1 MADQT
6 KKAETKNQHFVPQF
20 YQRYFSMDKKNIGTY
35 IISSGKNINSAPI
48 KNQSSGNYF
57 YSDKME
63 IEKILGEM
71 EGLWKKVI
79 DKVIKS
85 PKGNLSREEKYNL
98 YAFTIIQLGR
108 TSAQANL
115 IQEAVNTRLCTIAKK
130 HLEILR
136 NSENS
141 DKYKDITDDELNHI
155 SFNFPYPAVLAL
167 QTQFQLIN
175 TCIDLQFKILIN
187 KTKVS
192 FITSNNPAAKYS
204 QFLERMGVKNYAL
217 GSRGLQIFIP
227 LTPFIGVMFYD
238 PKCYK
243 LGDRKKN
250 YVELTQEKD
259 IEELTN
265 MHDEWYKA
273 WMASYGPNEAGMSD
287 ENFLKT
293 EELLKK
299 YNQNTSSKV
308 NSNKKGDNIKK
319 EDSSNNE
326 KEKNSNTNKEN
337 SNTKKQSDTKQ
348 YSQSEVIRITN
359 QIQDQID
366 KLKTE
371 KKDYTELKNL
381 KDKWYEKWSVNGNTT
396 ADIPNE
402 LSSRTQT
409 ELNKYGIDIKK
420 SENQNGENIDATD
433 EDEAEDE
440 DDGLG
445 NPTIL
450 KLITGALDG
459 IVGILFWLPKMLLL
473 VTLYTAASIIGAII
487 GGNFSIESIIFNQ
500 AIENPISLISVNFFD
515 KTGSDKDNTNK
526 LIQENI
532 ATWYIAIRNIAI
544 TILVI
549 VAMYI
554 AIRMLLA
561 TTSEK
566 KAQYKEILIY
576 WVQSLALIF
585 VLHYIMIG
593 IIAINDALVK
603 ALYKAGEQVVA
614 GKNND
619 IMETLFGNALKAI
632 KITTSMA
639 NTFAYMVLCVVT
651 IMFFISYLKR
661 MMTIAFLIT
670 IAPLVTVTYS
680 IDKIGDGKSQA
691 LNAWLKEFSYTI
703 LIQPFHCIT
712 YLALGSIGTKLL
724 TRNDNFAD
732 IFIGIYFLSFILQ
745 SENIVRGIFG
755 IKPNNLGNVI
765 GEVALI
771 SAVAGKMEG
780 KTKGGVQYT
789 GDSSTNRFVGG
800 LERSGGQKRTPIR
813 TASNQQPPTNSSS
826 QQAQTSSGEDWYD
839 NYSTTD
845 ARREELNNN
854 PSRTT
859 SENRELAGIN
869 NRTTK
874 QLKKRRLRR
883 AAVHGYVGASL
894 GVAAAMAK
902 MAIAVASGDGKA
914 VLAAGFS
921 AKDSITKNMNN
932 AVERASQGDM
942 VDAYK
947 LARKVSPD
955 KDEKYFK
962 DLAKGNISAANEQEQ
977 EFVDRL
983 QKHQNIMDKHGKI
996 DDKNLDNNT
1005 DTLLDNINNGDLDQH
1020 TTAYRAGRWLAR
1032 RKSA

>member
-1 MADQT
+1 M
-6 KKAETKNQHFVPQF
+6 KK
-20 YQRYFSMDKKNIGTY
+20 
-35 IISSGKNINSAPI
+35 IS
-48 KNQSSGNYF
+48 
-57 YSDKME
+57 
-63 IEKILGEM
+63 
-71 EGLWKKVI
+71 
-79 DKVIKS
+79 
-85 PKGNLSREEKYNL
+85 
-98 YAFTIIQLGR
+98 
-108 TSAQANL
+108 
-115 IQEAVNTRLCTIAKK
+115 
-130 HLEILR
+130 
-136 NSENS
+136 
-141 DKYKDITDDELNHI
+141 
-155 SFNFPYPAVLAL
+155 
-167 QTQFQLIN
+167 
-175 TCIDLQFKILIN
+175 KILIVLIIIIMISISSVICNN
-187 KTKVS
+187 KVFAMQTYTKDQ
-192 FITSNNPAAKYS
+192 AKAKVD
-204 QFLERMGVKNYAL
+204 EIKAL
-217 GSRGLQIFIP
+217 
-227 LTPFIGVMFYD
+227 
-238 PKCYK
+238 
-243 LGDRKKN
+243 
-250 YVELTQEKD
+250 
-259 IEELTN
+259 IEEAKTN
-265 MHDEWYKA
+265 KIKA
-273 WMASYGPNEAGMSD
+273 PGLENAKAIYSRVETNAIQYGSDTVYDNE
-287 ENFLKT
+287 EKEI
-293 EELLKK
+293 EEAINK
-299 YNQNTSSKV
+299 YNQEKA
-308 NSNKKGDNIKK
+308 KLNIKDTPK
-319 EDSSNNE
+319 E
-326 KEKNSNTNKEN
+326 NTNKQSTNTKKDNNIVIYSQAEMTKLISDFDTAIQEMKDQGKDTYDITMKRQYWYDKWADNGYTTVETTKDEISKTKKMFEN
-337 SNTKKQSDTKQ
+337 SNVKPRIVSSDG
-348 YSQSEVIRITN
+348 
-359 QIQDQID
+359 
-366 KLKTE
+366 
-371 KKDYTELKNL
+371 
-381 KDKWYEKWSVNGNTT
+381 KDKGV
-396 ADIPNE
+396 
-402 LSSRTQT
+402 T
-409 ELNKYGIDIKK
+409 E
-420 SENQNGENIDATD
+420 ENIDED

-445 NPTIL
+445 KPTIL

-619 IMETLFGNALKAI
+619 IMETLFVNALKAI

-712 YLALGSIGTKLL
+712 YLALGSIGTQLL

-813 TASNQQPPTNSSS
+813 TAPKQQPPTK
-826 QQAQTSSGEDWYD
+826 QPPEKQPPTSSGDDWYD

-845 ARREELNNN
+845 ARRETLNNN
-854 PSRTT
+854 SSRTPA
-859 SENRELAGIN
+859 ENRELSGIN

-955 KDEKYFK
+955 KDENYFK

-996 DDKNLDNNT
+996 DDKKLDNHT
-1005 DTLLDNINNGDLDQH
+1005 DQLLDNINKGDLDQH

>member
-1 MADQT
+1 M
-6 KKAETKNQHFVPQF
+6 KKISKIVIILITINVL
-20 YQRYFSMDKKNIGTY
+20 
-35 IISSGKNINSAPI
+35 IISSIISWNTVEASDHMTMTDI
-48 KNQSSGNYF
+48 K
-57 YSDKME
+57 
-63 IEKILGEM
+63 
-71 EGLWKKVI
+71 
-79 DKVIKS
+79 
-85 PKGNLSREEKYNL
+85 
-98 YAFTIIQLGR
+98 
-108 TSAQANL
+108 
-115 IQEAVNTRLCTIAKK
+115 IQEKAKEAQINKNKENNKLEYKTDDMIQFIDALQTDVN
-130 HLEILR
+130 
-136 NSENS
+136 N
-141 DKYKDITDDELNHI
+141 ITDDITKKTILQGYVDSLRETNQSAINSSQTTVKIDKTTINGLESEIQGTNI
-155 SFNFPYPAVLAL
+155 KLSIKGKEITNSSQANNLTTNTTNNKPTFFPKKLYPNDPNSPI
-167 QTQFQLIN
+167 QI
-175 TCIDLQFKILIN
+175 
-187 KTKVS
+187 
-192 FITSNNPAAKYS
+192 S
-204 QFLERMGVKNYAL
+204 QFPLEIVKPGDPMYNFYSNMISPKMTADQIKNKIKDL
-217 GSRGLQIFIP
+217 DDRIASNSDDTIKKKLEEEKGKWEKKLTEATLSSNGSVQIS
-227 LTPFIGVMFYD
+227 
-238 PKCYK
+238 
-243 LGDRKKN
+243 
-250 YVELTQEKD
+250 
-259 IEELTN
+259 EELMNSTN
-265 MHDEWYKA
+265 
-273 WMASYGPNEAGMSD
+273 NVV
-287 ENFLKT
+287 
-293 EELLKK
+293 
-299 YNQNTSSKV
+299 NQDNTS
-308 NSNKKGDNIKK
+308 
-319 EDSSNNE
+319 
-326 KEKNSNTNKEN
+326 KN
-337 SNTKKQSDTKQ
+337 Q
-348 YSQSEVIRITN
+348 
-359 QIQDQID
+359 QD
-366 KLKTE
+366 
-371 KKDYTELKNL
+371 
-381 KDKWYEKWSVNGNTT
+381 
-396 ADIPNE
+396 
-402 LSSRTQT
+402 
-409 ELNKYGIDIKK
+409 
-420 SENQNGENIDATD
+420 D
-433 EDEAEDE
+433 EEAEDE
-440 DDGLG
+440 NDGLG
-445 NPTIL
+445 KPTIL

-473 VTLYTAASIIGAII
+473 VTLYTAASVIGAIL
-487 GGNFSIESIIFNQ
+487 GGDFSIESIIFNQ
-500 AIENPISLISVNFFD
+500 AIENPIGLISVNFFD
-515 KTGSDKDNTNK
+515 KTGSNKDNTNN

-603 ALYKAGEQVVA
+603 ALYKAGEKVVA

-619 IMETLFGNALKAI
+619 IMETLFVNALKAI

-712 YLALGSIGTKLL
+712 YLALGSIGTQLL

-789 GDSSTNRFVGG
+789 GDSSKNRFMGG

-813 TASNQQPPTNSSS
+813 TAQNQQPPT
-826 QQAQTSSGEDWYD
+826 QQPRRNQPPTNQSPTNQPPTNGDDWYD
-839 NYSTTD
+839 NYSAID
-845 ARREELNNN
+845 ARRETLNNKS
-854 PSRTT
+854 SRTPA
-859 SENRELAGIN
+859 ENRELSGIN
-869 NRTTK
+869 NKTTQ
-874 QLKKRRLRR
+874 QLKKRRFRR
-883 AAVHGYVGASL
+883 AAVHGYVGSSL

-996 DDKNLDNNT
+996 DDKKLDNHT
-1005 DTLLDNINNGDLDQH
+1005 DTLLDNINSGDLDQH
-1020 TTAYRAGRWLAR
+1020 TTAYRAGRWIAR
-1032 RKSA
+1032 RKSE

>member
-1 MADQT
+1 M
-6 KKAETKNQHFVPQF
+6 KK
-20 YQRYFSMDKKNIGTY
+20 
-35 IISSGKNINSAPI
+35 IS
-48 KNQSSGNYF
+48 
-57 YSDKME
+57 
-63 IEKILGEM
+63 
-71 EGLWKKVI
+71 
-79 DKVIKS
+79 
-85 PKGNLSREEKYNL
+85 
-98 YAFTIIQLGR
+98 
-108 TSAQANL
+108 
-115 IQEAVNTRLCTIAKK
+115 
-130 HLEILR
+130 
-136 NSENS
+136 
-141 DKYKDITDDELNHI
+141 
-155 SFNFPYPAVLAL
+155 
-167 QTQFQLIN
+167 
-175 TCIDLQFKILIN
+175 KILIVLIIIIMISISSVICNN
-187 KTKVS
+187 KVFAMQTYTKDQ
-192 FITSNNPAAKYS
+192 AKAKVD
-204 QFLERMGVKNYAL
+204 EIKAL
-217 GSRGLQIFIP
+217 
-227 LTPFIGVMFYD
+227 
-238 PKCYK
+238 
-243 LGDRKKN
+243 
-250 YVELTQEKD
+250 
-259 IEELTN
+259 IEEAKTN
-265 MHDEWYKA
+265 KIKA
-273 WMASYGPNEAGMSD
+273 PGLENAKAIYSRVETNAIQYGSDTVYDNE
-287 ENFLKT
+287 EKEI
-293 EELLKK
+293 EEAINK
-299 YNQNTSSKV
+299 YNQEKA
-308 NSNKKGDNIKK
+308 KLNIKDTPK
-319 EDSSNNE
+319 E
-326 KEKNSNTNKEN
+326 NTNKQSTNTKKDNNIVIYSQAEMTKLISDFDTAIQEMKDQGKDTYDITMKRQYWYDKWADNGYTTVETTKDEISKTKKMFEN
-337 SNTKKQSDTKQ
+337 SNVKPRIVSSDG
-348 YSQSEVIRITN
+348 
-359 QIQDQID
+359 
-366 KLKTE
+366 
-371 KKDYTELKNL
+371 
-381 KDKWYEKWSVNGNTT
+381 KDKGV
-396 ADIPNE
+396 
-402 LSSRTQT
+402 T
-409 ELNKYGIDIKK
+409 E
-420 SENQNGENIDATD
+420 ENIDED

-445 NPTIL
+445 KPTIL

-619 IMETLFGNALKAI
+619 IMETLFVNALKAI

-639 NTFAYMVLCVVT
+639 NTFAYMVLCIVT

-712 YLALGSIGTKLL
+712 YLALGSIGTQLL

-813 TASNQQPPTNSSS
+813 TAPKQQPPTK
-826 QQAQTSSGEDWYD
+826 QPPEKQPPTSSGDDWYD

-845 ARREELNNN
+845 ARRETLNNN
-854 PSRTT
+854 SSRTPA
-859 SENRELAGIN
+859 ENRELSGIN

-955 KDEKYFK
+955 KDENYFK

-996 DDKNLDNNT
+996 DDKKLDNHT
-1005 DTLLDNINNGDLDQH
+1005 DQLLDNINKGDLDQH

>member
-1 MADQT
+1 M
-6 KKAETKNQHFVPQF
+6 KK
-20 YQRYFSMDKKNIGTY
+20 
-35 IISSGKNINSAPI
+35 IS
-48 KNQSSGNYF
+48 
-57 YSDKME
+57 
-63 IEKILGEM
+63 
-71 EGLWKKVI
+71 
-79 DKVIKS
+79 
-85 PKGNLSREEKYNL
+85 
-98 YAFTIIQLGR
+98 
-108 TSAQANL
+108 
-115 IQEAVNTRLCTIAKK
+115 
-130 HLEILR
+130 
-136 NSENS
+136 
-141 DKYKDITDDELNHI
+141 
-155 SFNFPYPAVLAL
+155 
-167 QTQFQLIN
+167 
-175 TCIDLQFKILIN
+175 KILIILITICMLTIASFTKDVSGATYDKGEIARLATDIQKAIDDN
-187 KTKVS
+187 KV
-192 FITSNNPAAKYS
+192 
-204 QFLERMGVKNYAL
+204 
-217 GSRGLQIFIP
+217 
-227 LTPFIGVMFYD
+227 
-238 PKCYK
+238 
-243 LGDRKKN
+243 
-250 YVELTQEKD
+250 KD
-259 IEELTN
+259 IVVRENLQGYVTNINNTATEQPGDTVEINEETI
-265 MHDEWYKA
+265 
-273 WMASYGPNEAGMSD
+273 NEVKRIA
-287 ENFLKT
+287 
-293 EELLKK
+293 EE
-299 YNQNTSSKV
+299 Q
-308 NSNKKGDNIKK
+308 GII
-319 EDSSNNE
+319 
-326 KEKNSNTNKEN
+326 KNSTNTNKNNKVSLPEKVNPNDPN
-337 SNTKKQSDTKQ
+337 SPIRAPGSLNLVYPNDPMYKFYAGLINPKLTAKQISNQQEYIKKQMDSTKDPALKVELQ
-348 YSQSEVIRITN
+348 KKYDELDKKKSEATV
-359 QIQDQID
+359 
-366 KLKTE
+366 
-371 KKDYTELKNL
+371 
-381 KDKWYEKWSVNGNTT
+381 SSSGT
-396 ADIPNE
+396 AEIPE
-402 LSSRTQT
+402 
-409 ELNKYGIDIKK
+409 ELNKSINDTLNKAREEE
-420 SENQNGENIDATD
+420 SD

-603 ALYKAGEQVVA
+603 ALYKAGEQVIA

-712 YLALGSIGTKLL
+712 YLALGSIGTQLL

-789 GDSSTNRFVGG
+789 GDSATNRFMGG

-813 TASNQQPPTNSSS
+813 TAQNQQPPRS
-826 QQAQTSSGEDWYD
+826 QPSRNQPPRNQPPSNQPQNPPQAQPTSTPNGNDWYD
-839 NYSTTD
+839 NYSVTD
-845 ARREELNNN
+845 ARRETLNNN
-854 PSRTT
+854 PSRTPA
-859 SENRELAGIN
+859 ENRELSGIN
-869 NRTTK
+869 NRTTQ

-883 AAVHGYVGASL
+883 AAVHGYAGASL

-962 DLAKGNISAANEQEQ
+962 DLAKGNINAANEQEQ

-996 DDKNLDNNT
+996 DDKKIDDHT
-1005 DTLLDNINNGDLDQH
+1005 DQLLDNINHGDLDQH

>member
-1 MADQT
+1 M
-6 KKAETKNQHFVPQF
+6 KK
-20 YQRYFSMDKKNIGTY
+20 
-35 IISSGKNINSAPI
+35 IS
-48 KNQSSGNYF
+48 
-57 YSDKME
+57 
-63 IEKILGEM
+63 
-71 EGLWKKVI
+71 
-79 DKVIKS
+79 
-85 PKGNLSREEKYNL
+85 
-98 YAFTIIQLGR
+98 
-108 TSAQANL
+108 
-115 IQEAVNTRLCTIAKK
+115 
-130 HLEILR
+130 
-136 NSENS
+136 
-141 DKYKDITDDELNHI
+141 
-155 SFNFPYPAVLAL
+155 
-167 QTQFQLIN
+167 
-175 TCIDLQFKILIN
+175 KILIVLIIIIMISISSVICNN
-187 KTKVS
+187 KVFAMQTYTKDQ
-192 FITSNNPAAKYS
+192 AKAKVD
-204 QFLERMGVKNYAL
+204 EIKAL
-217 GSRGLQIFIP
+217 
-227 LTPFIGVMFYD
+227 
-238 PKCYK
+238 
-243 LGDRKKN
+243 
-250 YVELTQEKD
+250 
-259 IEELTN
+259 IEEAKTN
-265 MHDEWYKA
+265 KIKA
-273 WMASYGPNEAGMSD
+273 PGLENAKAIYSRVETNAIQYGSDTVYDNE
-287 ENFLKT
+287 EKEI
-293 EELLKK
+293 EEAINK
-299 YNQNTSSKV
+299 YNQEKA
-308 NSNKKGDNIKK
+308 KLNIKDTPK
-319 EDSSNNE
+319 E
-326 KEKNSNTNKEN
+326 NTNKQSTNTKKDNNIVIYSQAEMTKLISDFDTAIQEMKDQGKDTYDITMKRQYWYDKWADNGYTTVETTKDEISKTKKMFEN
-337 SNTKKQSDTKQ
+337 SNVKPRIVSSDG
-348 YSQSEVIRITN
+348 
-359 QIQDQID
+359 
-366 KLKTE
+366 
-371 KKDYTELKNL
+371 
-381 KDKWYEKWSVNGNTT
+381 KDKGV
-396 ADIPNE
+396 
-402 LSSRTQT
+402 T
-409 ELNKYGIDIKK
+409 E
-420 SENQNGENIDATD
+420 ENIDED

-445 NPTIL
+445 KPTIL

-619 IMETLFGNALKAI
+619 IMETLFVNALKAI

-639 NTFAYMVLCVVT
+639 NTFAYVVLCVVT

-712 YLALGSIGTKLL
+712 YLALGSIGTQLL

-813 TASNQQPPTNSSS
+813 TAPKQQPPTKQPPEKQPPTKQPPEKQPPKKSPEKEPPKKSPEK
-826 QQAQTSSGEDWYD
+826 QPPTSSGDDWYD

-845 ARREELNNN
+845 ARRETLNNN
-854 PSRTT
+854 SSRTPA
-859 SENRELAGIN
+859 ENRELSGIN

-955 KDEKYFK
+955 KDENYFK

-996 DDKNLDNNT
+996 DDKKLDNHT
-1005 DTLLDNINNGDLDQH
+1005 DQLLDNINKGDLDQH

>member
-1 MADQT
+1 M
-6 KKAETKNQHFVPQF
+6 KK
-20 YQRYFSMDKKNIGTY
+20 
-35 IISSGKNINSAPI
+35 IS
-48 KNQSSGNYF
+48 
-57 YSDKME
+57 
-63 IEKILGEM
+63 
-71 EGLWKKVI
+71 
-79 DKVIKS
+79 
-85 PKGNLSREEKYNL
+85 
-98 YAFTIIQLGR
+98 
-108 TSAQANL
+108 
-115 IQEAVNTRLCTIAKK
+115 
-130 HLEILR
+130 
-136 NSENS
+136 
-141 DKYKDITDDELNHI
+141 
-155 SFNFPYPAVLAL
+155 
-167 QTQFQLIN
+167 
-175 TCIDLQFKILIN
+175 KILIVLIIIIMISISSVICNN
-187 KTKVS
+187 KVFAMQTYTKDQ
-192 FITSNNPAAKYS
+192 AKAKVD
-204 QFLERMGVKNYAL
+204 EIKAL
-217 GSRGLQIFIP
+217 
-227 LTPFIGVMFYD
+227 
-238 PKCYK
+238 
-243 LGDRKKN
+243 
-250 YVELTQEKD
+250 
-259 IEELTN
+259 IEEAKTN
-265 MHDEWYKA
+265 KIKA
-273 WMASYGPNEAGMSD
+273 PGLENAKAIYSRVETNAIQYGSDTVYDNE
-287 ENFLKT
+287 EKEI
-293 EELLKK
+293 EEAINK
-299 YNQNTSSKV
+299 YNQEKA
-308 NSNKKGDNIKK
+308 KLNIKDTPK
-319 EDSSNNE
+319 E
-326 KEKNSNTNKEN
+326 NTNKQSTNTKKDNNIVIYSQAEMTKLISDFDTAIQEMKDQGKDTYDITMKRQYWYDKWADNGYTTVETTKDEISKTKKMFEN
-337 SNTKKQSDTKQ
+337 SNVKPRIVSSDG
-348 YSQSEVIRITN
+348 
-359 QIQDQID
+359 
-366 KLKTE
+366 
-371 KKDYTELKNL
+371 
-381 KDKWYEKWSVNGNTT
+381 KDKGV
-396 ADIPNE
+396 
-402 LSSRTQT
+402 T
-409 ELNKYGIDIKK
+409 E
-420 SENQNGENIDATD
+420 ENIDED

-445 NPTIL
+445 KPTIL

-619 IMETLFGNALKAI
+619 IMETLFVNALKAI

-712 YLALGSIGTKLL
+712 YLALGSIGTQLL

-813 TASNQQPPTNSSS
+813 TAPKQQPPTKQPPEKQPPKKSPEKEPPKKSPEK
-826 QQAQTSSGEDWYD
+826 QPPTSSGDDWYD

-845 ARREELNNN
+845 ARRETLNNN
-854 PSRTT
+854 SSRTPA
-859 SENRELAGIN
+859 ENRELSGIN

-996 DDKNLDNNT
+996 DDKKLDNHT
-1005 DTLLDNINNGDLDQH
+1005 DQLLDNINSGDLDQH

>member
-1 MADQT
+1 M
-6 KKAETKNQHFVPQF
+6 KK
-20 YQRYFSMDKKNIGTY
+20 
-35 IISSGKNINSAPI
+35 IS
-48 KNQSSGNYF
+48 
-57 YSDKME
+57 
-63 IEKILGEM
+63 
-71 EGLWKKVI
+71 
-79 DKVIKS
+79 
-85 PKGNLSREEKYNL
+85 
-98 YAFTIIQLGR
+98 
-108 TSAQANL
+108 
-115 IQEAVNTRLCTIAKK
+115 
-130 HLEILR
+130 
-136 NSENS
+136 
-141 DKYKDITDDELNHI
+141 
-155 SFNFPYPAVLAL
+155 
-167 QTQFQLIN
+167 
-175 TCIDLQFKILIN
+175 KILIILITTFMLVLSTIIN
-187 KTKVS
+187 GSKVEAS
-192 FITSNNPAAKYS
+192 SWQYVDQLQPVDTSLSAAAA
-204 QFLERMGVKNYAL
+204 QQGTTD
-217 GSRGLQIFIP
+217 GSGLKEIKKK
-227 LTPFIGVMFYD
+227 D
-238 PKCYK
+238 PKKIIELEKKSQIPGTARLGKKQDK
-243 LGDRKKN
+243 LPEPK
-250 YVELTQEKD
+250 TA
-259 IEELTN
+259 EELKEIRETGQQIREN
-265 MHDEWYKA
+265 VENA
-273 WMASYGPNEAGMSD
+273 ESNEDG
-287 ENFLKT
+287 
-293 EELLKK
+293 
-299 YNQNTSSKV
+299 
-308 NSNKKGDNIKK
+308 
-319 EDSSNNE
+319 
-326 KEKNSNTNKEN
+326 
-337 SNTKKQSDTKQ
+337 
-348 YSQSEVIRITN
+348 
-359 QIQDQID
+359 
-366 KLKTE
+366 
-371 KKDYTELKNL
+371 
-381 KDKWYEKWSVNGNTT
+381 
-396 ADIPNE
+396 
-402 LSSRTQT
+402 
-409 ELNKYGIDIKK
+409 
-420 SENQNGENIDATD
+420 
-433 EDEAEDE
+433 DEAKDE

-445 NPTIL
+445 EPTIL
-450 KLITGALDG
+450 NLITGALDG

-515 KTGSDKDNTNK
+515 RTGSDKDNTNK

-619 IMETLFGNALKAI
+619 IMETLFVNALKAI

-789 GDSSTNRFVGG
+789 GDSATNRFVGG

-813 TASNQQPPTNSSS
+813 TASNQQPPTKQPSTKQPPTNQPPTNSSS
-826 QQAQTSSGEDWYD
+826 QQAPTNQPPTNQPPTNSSSQQAPTSSGDDWYD

-996 DDKNLDNNT
+996 DDKKLDNHT
-1005 DTLLDNINNGDLDQH
+1005 DQLLDNINSGDLDQH

>member
-1 MADQT
+1 M
-6 KKAETKNQHFVPQF
+6 KK
-20 YQRYFSMDKKNIGTY
+20 
-35 IISSGKNINSAPI
+35 IS
-48 KNQSSGNYF
+48 
-57 YSDKME
+57 
-63 IEKILGEM
+63 
-71 EGLWKKVI
+71 
-79 DKVIKS
+79 
-85 PKGNLSREEKYNL
+85 
-98 YAFTIIQLGR
+98 
-108 TSAQANL
+108 
-115 IQEAVNTRLCTIAKK
+115 
-130 HLEILR
+130 
-136 NSENS
+136 
-141 DKYKDITDDELNHI
+141 
-155 SFNFPYPAVLAL
+155 
-167 QTQFQLIN
+167 
-175 TCIDLQFKILIN
+175 KILIILITICMLTIASFTKDVRGATYDRGEIATLATTIQKAIDDN
-187 KTKVS
+187 KV
-192 FITSNNPAAKYS
+192 
-204 QFLERMGVKNYAL
+204 
-217 GSRGLQIFIP
+217 
-227 LTPFIGVMFYD
+227 
-238 PKCYK
+238 
-243 LGDRKKN
+243 
-250 YVELTQEKD
+250 KD
-259 IEELTN
+259 IVVKENLQGYVTSINNTATQQTGNTVEIDEETIN
-265 MHDEWYKA
+265 EVKR
-273 WMASYGPNEAGMSD
+273 MA
-287 ENFLKT
+287 
-293 EELLKK
+293 EE
-299 YNQNTSSKV
+299 Q
-308 NSNKKGDNIKK
+308 GII
-319 EDSSNNE
+319 
-326 KEKNSNTNKEN
+326 KNSTNTNKNNKVSLPEKVNPNDPN
-337 SNTKKQSDTKQ
+337 SPIRAPGSLNLVYPNDPMYKFYAGLINPKLTAKQISNQQEYIKKQMDSTKDPALKVELQ
-348 YSQSEVIRITN
+348 NKYDELDKKKSEATV
-359 QIQDQID
+359 
-366 KLKTE
+366 
-371 KKDYTELKNL
+371 
-381 KDKWYEKWSVNGNTT
+381 SSSGT
-396 ADIPNE
+396 AEIPE
-402 LSSRTQT
+402 
-409 ELNKYGIDIKK
+409 ELNKSINDTLNKVREEE
-420 SENQNGENIDATD
+420 SD

-500 AIENPISLISVNFFD
+500 AIDNPISLISVNFFD

-603 ALYKAGEQVVA
+603 ALYKAGEQVIA

-712 YLALGSIGTKLL
+712 YLALGSIGTQLL

-789 GDSSTNRFVGG
+789 GDSATNRFVGG

-813 TASNQQPPTNSSS
+813 TASNQQPPTKQPPTNSSS
-826 QQAQTSSGEDWYD
+826 QQSQTSSGEDWYD

-854 PSRTT
+854 PSRTN
-859 SENRELAGIN
+859 SENRELTGIN

>member
-1 MADQT
+1 M
-6 KKAETKNQHFVPQF
+6 KK
-20 YQRYFSMDKKNIGTY
+20 
-35 IISSGKNINSAPI
+35 IS
-48 KNQSSGNYF
+48 
-57 YSDKME
+57 
-63 IEKILGEM
+63 
-71 EGLWKKVI
+71 
-79 DKVIKS
+79 
-85 PKGNLSREEKYNL
+85 
-98 YAFTIIQLGR
+98 
-108 TSAQANL
+108 
-115 IQEAVNTRLCTIAKK
+115 
-130 HLEILR
+130 
-136 NSENS
+136 
-141 DKYKDITDDELNHI
+141 
-155 SFNFPYPAVLAL
+155 
-167 QTQFQLIN
+167 
-175 TCIDLQFKILIN
+175 KILIVLIIIIMISISSVICNN
-187 KTKVS
+187 KVFAMQTYTKDQ
-192 FITSNNPAAKYS
+192 AKAKVDEIKALIKEAETNKIKAPELENAKAIYS
-204 QFLERMGVKNYAL
+204 RVETNAIQY
-217 GSRGLQIFIP
+217 GSD
-227 LTPFIGVMFYD
+227 TVYD
-238 PKCYK
+238 
-243 LGDRKKN
+243 N
-250 YVELTQEKD
+250 EEKE
-259 IEELTN
+259 IEEAIN
-265 MHDEWYKA
+265 
-273 WMASYGPNEAGMSD
+273 
-287 ENFLKT
+287 
-293 EELLKK
+293 K
-299 YNQNTSSKV
+299 YNQEKA
-308 NSNKKGDNIKK
+308 KLNIKDTPK
-319 EDSSNNE
+319 E
-326 KEKNSNTNKEN
+326 NTNKQSTNTKKDNNIVIYSQAEMTKLISDFDTAIQEMKDQGKDTYDITMKRQYWYDKWADNGYTTVETTKDEISKTKKMFEN
-337 SNTKKQSDTKQ
+337 SNVKPRIVSSDG
-348 YSQSEVIRITN
+348 
-359 QIQDQID
+359 
-366 KLKTE
+366 
-371 KKDYTELKNL
+371 
-381 KDKWYEKWSVNGNTT
+381 KDKGV
-396 ADIPNE
+396 
-402 LSSRTQT
+402 T
-409 ELNKYGIDIKK
+409 E
-420 SENQNGENIDATD
+420 ENIDED

-619 IMETLFGNALKAI
+619 IMETLFVNALKAI

-712 YLALGSIGTKLL
+712 YLALGSIGTQLL

-813 TASNQQPPTNSSS
+813 TAPKQQPPTKQPPEKQPPTKQPPEKQPPKKSPEKEPPKKSPEK
-826 QQAQTSSGEDWYD
+826 QPPTSSGDDWYD

-845 ARREELNNN
+845 ARRETLNNN
-854 PSRTT
+854 SSRTPA
-859 SENRELAGIN
+859 ENRELSGIN

-955 KDEKYFK
+955 KDENYFK

-996 DDKNLDNNT
+996 DDKKLDNHT
-1005 DTLLDNINNGDLDQH
+1005 DQLLDNINKGDLDQH

>member
-1 MADQT
+1 M
-6 KKAETKNQHFVPQF
+6 KK
-20 YQRYFSMDKKNIGTY
+20 
-35 IISSGKNINSAPI
+35 IS
-48 KNQSSGNYF
+48 
-57 YSDKME
+57 
-63 IEKILGEM
+63 
-71 EGLWKKVI
+71 
-79 DKVIKS
+79 
-85 PKGNLSREEKYNL
+85 
-98 YAFTIIQLGR
+98 
-108 TSAQANL
+108 
-115 IQEAVNTRLCTIAKK
+115 
-130 HLEILR
+130 
-136 NSENS
+136 
-141 DKYKDITDDELNHI
+141 
-155 SFNFPYPAVLAL
+155 
-167 QTQFQLIN
+167 
-175 TCIDLQFKILIN
+175 KILIVLIIIIMISISSVICNN
-187 KTKVS
+187 KVFAMQTYTKDQ
-192 FITSNNPAAKYS
+192 AKAKVDEIKALIKEAETNKIKVPELENAKAIYS
-204 QFLERMGVKNYAL
+204 RVETNAIQY
-217 GSRGLQIFIP
+217 GSD
-227 LTPFIGVMFYD
+227 TVYD
-238 PKCYK
+238 
-243 LGDRKKN
+243 N
-250 YVELTQEKD
+250 EEKE
-259 IEELTN
+259 IEEAIN
-265 MHDEWYKA
+265 
-273 WMASYGPNEAGMSD
+273 
-287 ENFLKT
+287 
-293 EELLKK
+293 K
-299 YNQNTSSKV
+299 YNQEKA
-308 NSNKKGDNIKK
+308 KLNIK
-319 EDSSNNE
+319 D
-326 KEKNSNTNKEN
+326 TPKEN
-337 SNTKKQSDTKQ
+337 INKQSTNTKKDNNIVI
-348 YSQSEVIRITN
+348 YSQAEMTKLMTDFEEAIQELEKQGKDTSDMITKKQEWYNKWADNGYTTVETTKDEISKTKKMFENTNVKPRIVSS
-359 QIQDQID
+359 DG
-366 KLKTE
+366 
-371 KKDYTELKNL
+371 
-381 KDKWYEKWSVNGNTT
+381 KDKGV
-396 ADIPNE
+396 
-402 LSSRTQT
+402 T
-409 ELNKYGIDIKK
+409 E
-420 SENQNGENIDATD
+420 ENIDED

-440 DDGLG
+440 NDGLG
-445 NPTIL
+445 KPTIL

-619 IMETLFGNALKAI
+619 IMETLFVNALKAI

-789 GDSSTNRFVGG
+789 GDSATNRFVGG

-813 TASNQQPPTNSSS
+813 TASNQQPPTKQPPTKQPPEKKPPNKSPEKEPTKKSPEKEPPTNSSSKQPPTNSSS
-826 QQAQTSSGEDWYD
+826 QQPLINSPSQQAPTSSGEDWYD

>member
-1 MADQT
+1 M
-6 KKAETKNQHFVPQF
+6 KK
-20 YQRYFSMDKKNIGTY
+20 
-35 IISSGKNINSAPI
+35 IS
-48 KNQSSGNYF
+48 
-57 YSDKME
+57 
-63 IEKILGEM
+63 
-71 EGLWKKVI
+71 
-79 DKVIKS
+79 
-85 PKGNLSREEKYNL
+85 
-98 YAFTIIQLGR
+98 
-108 TSAQANL
+108 
-115 IQEAVNTRLCTIAKK
+115 
-130 HLEILR
+130 
-136 NSENS
+136 
-141 DKYKDITDDELNHI
+141 
-155 SFNFPYPAVLAL
+155 
-167 QTQFQLIN
+167 
-175 TCIDLQFKILIN
+175 KILIVLIIIIMISISSVICNN
-187 KTKVS
+187 KVFAMQTYTKDQ
-192 FITSNNPAAKYS
+192 AKAKVD
-204 QFLERMGVKNYAL
+204 EIKAL
-217 GSRGLQIFIP
+217 
-227 LTPFIGVMFYD
+227 
-238 PKCYK
+238 
-243 LGDRKKN
+243 
-250 YVELTQEKD
+250 
-259 IEELTN
+259 IEEAKTN
-265 MHDEWYKA
+265 KIKA
-273 WMASYGPNEAGMSD
+273 PGLENAKAIYSRVETNAIQYGSDTVYDNE
-287 ENFLKT
+287 EKEI
-293 EELLKK
+293 EEAINK
-299 YNQNTSSKV
+299 YNQEKA
-308 NSNKKGDNIKK
+308 KLNIKDTPK
-319 EDSSNNE
+319 E
-326 KEKNSNTNKEN
+326 NTNKQSTNTKKDNNIVIYSQAEMTKLISDFDTAIQEMKDQGKDTYDITMKRQYWYDKWADNGYTTVETTKDEISKTKKMFEN
-337 SNTKKQSDTKQ
+337 SNVKPRIVSSDG
-348 YSQSEVIRITN
+348 
-359 QIQDQID
+359 
-366 KLKTE
+366 
-371 KKDYTELKNL
+371 
-381 KDKWYEKWSVNGNTT
+381 KDKGV
-396 ADIPNE
+396 
-402 LSSRTQT
+402 T
-409 ELNKYGIDIKK
+409 E
-420 SENQNGENIDATD
+420 ENIDEY

-445 NPTIL
+445 KPTIL

-619 IMETLFGNALKAI
+619 IMETLFVNALKAI

-712 YLALGSIGTKLL
+712 YLALGSIGTQLL

-813 TASNQQPPTNSSS
+813 TAPKQQPPTKQPPEKQPPTKQPPEKQPPKKSPEKEPPKKSPEK
-826 QQAQTSSGEDWYD
+826 QPPTSSGDDWYD

-845 ARREELNNN
+845 ARRETLNNN
-854 PSRTT
+854 SSRTPA
-859 SENRELAGIN
+859 ENRELSGIN

-955 KDEKYFK
+955 KDENYFK

-996 DDKNLDNNT
+996 DDKKLDNHT
-1005 DTLLDNINNGDLDQH
+1005 DQLLDNINKGDLDQH

>member
-1 MADQT
+1 M
-6 KKAETKNQHFVPQF
+6 KK
-20 YQRYFSMDKKNIGTY
+20 
-35 IISSGKNINSAPI
+35 IS
-48 KNQSSGNYF
+48 
-57 YSDKME
+57 
-63 IEKILGEM
+63 
-71 EGLWKKVI
+71 
-79 DKVIKS
+79 
-85 PKGNLSREEKYNL
+85 
-98 YAFTIIQLGR
+98 
-108 TSAQANL
+108 
-115 IQEAVNTRLCTIAKK
+115 
-130 HLEILR
+130 
-136 NSENS
+136 
-141 DKYKDITDDELNHI
+141 
-155 SFNFPYPAVLAL
+155 
-167 QTQFQLIN
+167 
-175 TCIDLQFKILIN
+175 KILIVLIIIIMISISSVTCNN
-187 KTKVS
+187 KVFAMQTYTKDQ
-192 FITSNNPAAKYS
+192 AKAKVDEIKALIKEAETNKIKVPELENAKAIYS
-204 QFLERMGVKNYAL
+204 RVETNAIQY
-217 GSRGLQIFIP
+217 GSD
-227 LTPFIGVMFYD
+227 TVYD
-238 PKCYK
+238 
-243 LGDRKKN
+243 N
-250 YVELTQEKD
+250 EEKE
-259 IEELTN
+259 IEEAIN
-265 MHDEWYKA
+265 
-273 WMASYGPNEAGMSD
+273 
-287 ENFLKT
+287 
-293 EELLKK
+293 K
-299 YNQNTSSKV
+299 YNQEKA
-308 NSNKKGDNIKK
+308 KLNIKDTPK
-319 EDSSNNE
+319 E
-326 KEKNSNTNKEN
+326 NTNKQ
-337 SNTKKQSDTKQ
+337 STNTKKDNNIVI
-348 YSQSEVIRITN
+348 YSQAEMTKLMTDFEEAIQELEKQGKDTSDMTTKKQEWYNKWADNGYTTVETTKDEISKTKKMFENTNVKPRIVSS
-359 QIQDQID
+359 DG
-366 KLKTE
+366 
-371 KKDYTELKNL
+371 
-381 KDKWYEKWSVNGNTT
+381 KDKGV
-396 ADIPNE
+396 
-402 LSSRTQT
+402 T
-409 ELNKYGIDIKK
+409 E
-420 SENQNGENIDATD
+420 ENID

-445 NPTIL
+445 EPTIL

-619 IMETLFGNALKAI
+619 IMETLFVNALKAI

-789 GDSSTNRFVGG
+789 GDSATNRFVGG

-813 TASNQQPPTNSSS
+813 TASNQQPPTKQPSTKQPPTNQPPTNQPPTNSSS
-826 QQAQTSSGEDWYD
+826 QQAPTNQPPTNSSSQQAPTSSGDDWYD

-869 NRTTK
+869 NRTTN

-883 AAVHGYVGASL
+883 AATHGYVGASL

-996 DDKNLDNNT
+996 DEKKLDNHT
-1005 DTLLDNINNGDLDQH
+1005 DQLLDNINSGDLDQH
-1020 TTAYRAGRWLAR
+1020 TTAYRAGRWLAK

>member
-1 MADQT
+1 M
-6 KKAETKNQHFVPQF
+6 KK
-20 YQRYFSMDKKNIGTY
+20 
-35 IISSGKNINSAPI
+35 IS
-48 KNQSSGNYF
+48 
-57 YSDKME
+57 
-63 IEKILGEM
+63 
-71 EGLWKKVI
+71 
-79 DKVIKS
+79 
-85 PKGNLSREEKYNL
+85 
-98 YAFTIIQLGR
+98 
-108 TSAQANL
+108 
-115 IQEAVNTRLCTIAKK
+115 
-130 HLEILR
+130 
-136 NSENS
+136 
-141 DKYKDITDDELNHI
+141 
-155 SFNFPYPAVLAL
+155 
-167 QTQFQLIN
+167 
-175 TCIDLQFKILIN
+175 KILIILITIFMLVLSTIIN
-187 KTKVS
+187 GSKVEAS
-192 FITSNNPAAKYS
+192 WQYKDQLQPVDTSLPAAAA
-204 QFLERMGVKNYAL
+204 QQGTTD
-217 GSRGLQIFIP
+217 GSGLKE
-227 LTPFIGVMFYD
+227 LKKKD
-238 PKCYK
+238 PKKIINLEKKSEVLGTKK
-243 LGDRKKN
+243 LG
-250 YVELTQEKD
+250 
-259 IEELTN
+259 
-265 MHDEWYKA
+265 
-273 WMASYGPNEAGMSD
+273 
-287 ENFLKT
+287 
-293 EELLKK
+293 
-299 YNQNTSSKV
+299 
-308 NSNKKGDNIKK
+308 
-319 EDSSNNE
+319 
-326 KEKNSNTNKEN
+326 
-337 SNTKKQSDTKQ
+337 
-348 YSQSEVIRITN
+348 
-359 QIQDQID
+359 
-366 KLKTE
+366 E
-371 KKDYTELKNL
+371 KKDTLPEPK
-381 KDKWYEKWSVNGNTT
+381 T
-396 ADIPNE
+396 AE
-402 LSSRTQT
+402 
-409 ELNKYGIDIKK
+409 DIKEIRETGEEIR
-420 SENQNGENIDATD
+420 ENVENAESN

-440 DDGLG
+440 NDGLG
-445 NPTIL
+445 KPTIL

-473 VTLYTAASIIGAII
+473 VTLYTAASIIGAML
-487 GGNFSIESIIFNQ
+487 GGDFSIESIIFNQ
-500 AIENPISLISVNFFD
+500 AIENPIGLISVNFFD
-515 KTGSDKDNTNK
+515 KTGGNNDKTND

-603 ALYKAGEQVVA
+603 ALYKAGEQVVS

-619 IMETLFGNALKAI
+619 IMETLFVNALKAI

-639 NTFAYMVLCVVT
+639 NTFAYMVLCIVT

-712 YLALGSIGTKLL
+712 YLALGSIGTQLL

-765 GEVALI
+765 GEMALI

-789 GDSSTNRFVGG
+789 GDSATNRFMGG

-813 TASNQQPPTNSSS
+813 TAQNQQPPRNQSPRNQPPSNQPPSNQPPRNQPPRNQPPSNQPPSNQPPRNQPPTN
-826 QQAQTSSGEDWYD
+826 QPQNPPQAQPTSTPNGNDWYD
-839 NYSTTD
+839 NYSVTD
-845 ARREELNNN
+845 ARRETLNNN
-854 PSRTT
+854 PSRTPA
-859 SENRELAGIN
+859 ENRELSGIN
-869 NRTTK
+869 NRTTQ

-883 AAVHGYVGASL
+883 AAVHGYAGASL

-955 KDEKYFK
+955 KDENYFK

-996 DDKNLDNNT
+996 DDKHLDDHT
-1005 DTLLDNINNGDLDQH
+1005 DQLLDNINKGDLDQH
-1020 TTAYRAGRWLAR
+1020 TTAYRAGRWISR

>member
-1 MADQT
+1 M
-6 KKAETKNQHFVPQF
+6 KK
-20 YQRYFSMDKKNIGTY
+20 
-35 IISSGKNINSAPI
+35 IS
-48 KNQSSGNYF
+48 
-57 YSDKME
+57 
-63 IEKILGEM
+63 
-71 EGLWKKVI
+71 
-79 DKVIKS
+79 
-85 PKGNLSREEKYNL
+85 
-98 YAFTIIQLGR
+98 
-108 TSAQANL
+108 
-115 IQEAVNTRLCTIAKK
+115 
-130 HLEILR
+130 
-136 NSENS
+136 
-141 DKYKDITDDELNHI
+141 
-155 SFNFPYPAVLAL
+155 
-167 QTQFQLIN
+167 
-175 TCIDLQFKILIN
+175 KILIILITTFMLVLSTIIN
-187 KTKVS
+187 GSKVEAS
-192 FITSNNPAAKYS
+192 SWQYVDQLQPVDTSLSAAAA
-204 QFLERMGVKNYAL
+204 QQGTTD
-217 GSRGLQIFIP
+217 GSGLKEIKKK
-227 LTPFIGVMFYD
+227 D
-238 PKCYK
+238 PKKIIELEKKSQIPGTARLGKKQDK
-243 LGDRKKN
+243 LPEPK
-250 YVELTQEKD
+250 TA
-259 IEELTN
+259 EELKEIRETGQQIREN
-265 MHDEWYKA
+265 VENA
-273 WMASYGPNEAGMSD
+273 ESNEDG
-287 ENFLKT
+287 
-293 EELLKK
+293 
-299 YNQNTSSKV
+299 
-308 NSNKKGDNIKK
+308 
-319 EDSSNNE
+319 
-326 KEKNSNTNKEN
+326 
-337 SNTKKQSDTKQ
+337 
-348 YSQSEVIRITN
+348 
-359 QIQDQID
+359 
-366 KLKTE
+366 
-371 KKDYTELKNL
+371 
-381 KDKWYEKWSVNGNTT
+381 
-396 ADIPNE
+396 
-402 LSSRTQT
+402 
-409 ELNKYGIDIKK
+409 
-420 SENQNGENIDATD
+420 
-433 EDEAEDE
+433 DEAKDE

-445 NPTIL
+445 EPTIL
-450 KLITGALDG
+450 NLITGALDG

-619 IMETLFGNALKAI
+619 IMETLFVNALKAI
-632 KITTSMA
+632 KITTSVA

-789 GDSSTNRFVGG
+789 GDSATNRFMGG

-813 TASNQQPPTNSSS
+813 TAQNQQPPRSQPSRNQPPRNQPPSNQPSSNQPPSNQPPRNQPPSNQPPSNQPPSNQPPRNQPPTN
-826 QQAQTSSGEDWYD
+826 QPQNPPQAQPTSTPNGNDWYD
-839 NYSTTD
+839 NYSVTD
-845 ARREELNNN
+845 ARRETLNNN
-854 PSRTT
+854 PSRTPA
-859 SENRELAGIN
+859 ENRELSGIN
-869 NRTTK
+869 NRTTQ

-883 AAVHGYVGASL
+883 AAVHGYAGASL

-955 KDEKYFK
+955 KDENYFK

-996 DDKNLDNNT
+996 DDKHLDDHT
-1005 DTLLDNINNGDLDQH
+1005 DQLLDNINKGDLDQH
-1020 TTAYRAGRWLAR
+1020 TTAYRAGRWISR

>member
-1 MADQT
+1 M
-6 KKAETKNQHFVPQF
+6 KK
-20 YQRYFSMDKKNIGTY
+20 
-35 IISSGKNINSAPI
+35 IS
-48 KNQSSGNYF
+48 
-57 YSDKME
+57 
-63 IEKILGEM
+63 
-71 EGLWKKVI
+71 
-79 DKVIKS
+79 
-85 PKGNLSREEKYNL
+85 
-98 YAFTIIQLGR
+98 
-108 TSAQANL
+108 
-115 IQEAVNTRLCTIAKK
+115 
-130 HLEILR
+130 
-136 NSENS
+136 
-141 DKYKDITDDELNHI
+141 
-155 SFNFPYPAVLAL
+155 
-167 QTQFQLIN
+167 
-175 TCIDLQFKILIN
+175 KILIVLIIIIMISISSVICNN
-187 KTKVS
+187 KVFAMQTYTKDQ
-192 FITSNNPAAKYS
+192 AKAKVD
-204 QFLERMGVKNYAL
+204 EIKAL
-217 GSRGLQIFIP
+217 
-227 LTPFIGVMFYD
+227 
-238 PKCYK
+238 
-243 LGDRKKN
+243 
-250 YVELTQEKD
+250 
-259 IEELTN
+259 IEEAKTN
-265 MHDEWYKA
+265 KIKA
-273 WMASYGPNEAGMSD
+273 PGLENAKAIYSRVETNAIQYGSDTVYDNE
-287 ENFLKT
+287 EKEI
-293 EELLKK
+293 EEAINK
-299 YNQNTSSKV
+299 YNQEKA
-308 NSNKKGDNIKK
+308 KLNIKDTPK
-319 EDSSNNE
+319 E
-326 KEKNSNTNKEN
+326 NTNKQSTNTKKDNNIVIYSQAEMTKLISDFDTAIQEMKDQGKDTYDITMKRQYWYDKWADNGYTTVETTKDENSKTKKMFEN
-337 SNTKKQSDTKQ
+337 SNVKPRIVSSDG
-348 YSQSEVIRITN
+348 
-359 QIQDQID
+359 
-366 KLKTE
+366 
-371 KKDYTELKNL
+371 
-381 KDKWYEKWSVNGNTT
+381 KDKGV
-396 ADIPNE
+396 
-402 LSSRTQT
+402 T
-409 ELNKYGIDIKK
+409 E
-420 SENQNGENIDATD
+420 ENIDED

-445 NPTIL
+445 KPTIL

-619 IMETLFGNALKAI
+619 IMETLFVNALKAI

-712 YLALGSIGTKLL
+712 YLALGSIGTQLL

-813 TASNQQPPTNSSS
+813 TAPKQQPPTKQPPEKQPPTKQPPEKQPPKKSPEKEPPKKSPEK
-826 QQAQTSSGEDWYD
+826 QPPTSSGDDWYD

-845 ARREELNNN
+845 ARRETLNNN
-854 PSRTT
+854 SSRTPA
-859 SENRELAGIN
+859 ENRELSGIN

-955 KDEKYFK
+955 KDENYFK

-996 DDKNLDNNT
+996 DDKKLDNHT
-1005 DTLLDNINNGDLDQH
+1005 DQLLDNINKGDLDQH

>member
-1 MADQT
+1 M
-6 KKAETKNQHFVPQF
+6 KK
-20 YQRYFSMDKKNIGTY
+20 
-35 IISSGKNINSAPI
+35 IS
-48 KNQSSGNYF
+48 
-57 YSDKME
+57 
-63 IEKILGEM
+63 
-71 EGLWKKVI
+71 
-79 DKVIKS
+79 
-85 PKGNLSREEKYNL
+85 
-98 YAFTIIQLGR
+98 
-108 TSAQANL
+108 
-115 IQEAVNTRLCTIAKK
+115 
-130 HLEILR
+130 
-136 NSENS
+136 
-141 DKYKDITDDELNHI
+141 
-155 SFNFPYPAVLAL
+155 
-167 QTQFQLIN
+167 
-175 TCIDLQFKILIN
+175 KILIILITIFMLVLSTIIN
-187 KTKVS
+187 GSKVEAS
-192 FITSNNPAAKYS
+192 WQYKDQLQPVDTSLPAAAA
-204 QFLERMGVKNYAL
+204 QQGTTD
-217 GSRGLQIFIP
+217 GSGLKE
-227 LTPFIGVMFYD
+227 LKKKD
-238 PKCYK
+238 PKKIINLEKKSEVLGTKK
-243 LGDRKKN
+243 LG
-250 YVELTQEKD
+250 
-259 IEELTN
+259 
-265 MHDEWYKA
+265 
-273 WMASYGPNEAGMSD
+273 
-287 ENFLKT
+287 
-293 EELLKK
+293 
-299 YNQNTSSKV
+299 
-308 NSNKKGDNIKK
+308 
-319 EDSSNNE
+319 
-326 KEKNSNTNKEN
+326 
-337 SNTKKQSDTKQ
+337 
-348 YSQSEVIRITN
+348 
-359 QIQDQID
+359 
-366 KLKTE
+366 E
-371 KKDYTELKNL
+371 KKDTLPQPK
-381 KDKWYEKWSVNGNTT
+381 T
-396 ADIPNE
+396 AE
-402 LSSRTQT
+402 
-409 ELNKYGIDIKK
+409 DIKEIRETGEEIR
-420 SENQNGENIDATD
+420 ENVENAESN

-440 DDGLG
+440 NDGLG
-445 NPTIL
+445 KPTIL

-473 VTLYTAASIIGAII
+473 VTLYTAASIIGAML
-487 GGNFSIESIIFNQ
+487 GGDFSIESIIFNQ
-500 AIENPISLISVNFFD
+500 AIENPIGLISVNFFD
-515 KTGSDKDNTNK
+515 KTGGNNDKTND

-603 ALYKAGEQVVA
+603 ALYKAGEQVVS

-619 IMETLFGNALKAI
+619 IMETLFVNALKAI

-639 NTFAYMVLCVVT
+639 NTFAYMVLCIVT

-712 YLALGSIGTKLL
+712 YLALGSIGTQLL
-724 TRNDNFAD
+724 TRNDNFSD

-765 GEVALI
+765 GEMALI

-789 GDSSTNRFVGG
+789 GDSATNRFMGG

-813 TASNQQPPTNSSS
+813 TAQNQQPPRNQPPSNQPPSNQPPRNQPPTN
-826 QQAQTSSGEDWYD
+826 QPQNPPQAQPTSTPNGNDWYD
-839 NYSTTD
+839 NYSVTD
-845 ARREELNNN
+845 ARRETLNNN
-854 PSRTT
+854 PSRTPA
-859 SENRELAGIN
+859 ENRELSGIN
-869 NRTTK
+869 NRTTQ

-883 AAVHGYVGASL
+883 AAVHGYAGASL

-955 KDEKYFK
+955 KDENYFK

-996 DDKNLDNNT
+996 DDKHLDDHT
-1005 DTLLDNINNGDLDQH
+1005 DQLLDNINKGDLDQH
-1020 TTAYRAGRWLAR
+1020 TTAYRAGRWISR

>member
-1 MADQT
+1 M
-6 KKAETKNQHFVPQF
+6 KKISKIVIILITINVL
-20 YQRYFSMDKKNIGTY
+20 
-35 IISSGKNINSAPI
+35 IISSIISWNTVEASDHMTMTDI
-48 KNQSSGNYF
+48 K
-57 YSDKME
+57 
-63 IEKILGEM
+63 
-71 EGLWKKVI
+71 
-79 DKVIKS
+79 
-85 PKGNLSREEKYNL
+85 
-98 YAFTIIQLGR
+98 
-108 TSAQANL
+108 
-115 IQEAVNTRLCTIAKK
+115 IQEKAKEAQINKNKENNKLEYKTDDMIQFIDALQTDVN
-130 HLEILR
+130 
-136 NSENS
+136 N
-141 DKYKDITDDELNHI
+141 ITDDITKKTILQGYVDSLRETNQSAINSSQTTVKIDKTTINGLESEIQGTNI
-155 SFNFPYPAVLAL
+155 KLSIKGKEITNSSQANNLTTNTTNNKPTFFPKKLYPNDPNSPI
-167 QTQFQLIN
+167 QI
-175 TCIDLQFKILIN
+175 
-187 KTKVS
+187 
-192 FITSNNPAAKYS
+192 S
-204 QFLERMGVKNYAL
+204 QFPLEIVKPGDPMYNFYSNMISPKMTADQIKNKIKDL
-217 GSRGLQIFIP
+217 DDRIASNSDDTIKKKLEEEKGKWEKKLTEATLSSNGSVQIS
-227 LTPFIGVMFYD
+227 
-238 PKCYK
+238 
-243 LGDRKKN
+243 
-250 YVELTQEKD
+250 
-259 IEELTN
+259 EELMNSTN
-265 MHDEWYKA
+265 
-273 WMASYGPNEAGMSD
+273 NVV
-287 ENFLKT
+287 
-293 EELLKK
+293 
-299 YNQNTSSKV
+299 NQDNTS
-308 NSNKKGDNIKK
+308 
-319 EDSSNNE
+319 
-326 KEKNSNTNKEN
+326 KN
-337 SNTKKQSDTKQ
+337 Q
-348 YSQSEVIRITN
+348 
-359 QIQDQID
+359 QD
-366 KLKTE
+366 
-371 KKDYTELKNL
+371 
-381 KDKWYEKWSVNGNTT
+381 
-396 ADIPNE
+396 
-402 LSSRTQT
+402 
-409 ELNKYGIDIKK
+409 
-420 SENQNGENIDATD
+420 D
-433 EDEAEDE
+433 EEAEDE
-440 DDGLG
+440 NDGLG
-445 NPTIL
+445 KPTIL

-473 VTLYTAASIIGAII
+473 VTLYTAASVIGAIL
-487 GGNFSIESIIFNQ
+487 GGDFSIESIIFNQ
-500 AIENPISLISVNFFD
+500 AIENPIGLISVNFFD
-515 KTGSDKDNTNK
+515 KTGSNKDNTNN

-566 KAQYKEILIY
+566 KAKYKEILIY

-603 ALYKAGEQVVA
+603 ALYKAGEKVVA

-619 IMETLFGNALKAI
+619 IMETLFVNALKAI

-789 GDSSTNRFVGG
+789 GDSATNRFVGG

-813 TASNQQPPTNSSS
+813 TASNQQPPTKQPSTKQPPTNQPPTNSSS
-826 QQAQTSSGEDWYD
+826 QQAPTNQPPTNSSSQQAPTNQPPTNQPPTNSSSQQAPTSSGDDWYD

-845 ARREELNNN
+845 ARRETLNNN
-854 PSRTT
+854 SSRTPA
-859 SENRELAGIN
+859 ENRELSGIN

-996 DDKNLDNNT
+996 DDKKLDNHT
-1005 DTLLDNINNGDLDQH
+1005 DQLLDNINSGDLDQH

>member
-1 MADQT
+1 M
-6 KKAETKNQHFVPQF
+6 KK
-20 YQRYFSMDKKNIGTY
+20 
-35 IISSGKNINSAPI
+35 IS
-48 KNQSSGNYF
+48 
-57 YSDKME
+57 
-63 IEKILGEM
+63 
-71 EGLWKKVI
+71 
-79 DKVIKS
+79 
-85 PKGNLSREEKYNL
+85 
-98 YAFTIIQLGR
+98 
-108 TSAQANL
+108 
-115 IQEAVNTRLCTIAKK
+115 
-130 HLEILR
+130 
-136 NSENS
+136 
-141 DKYKDITDDELNHI
+141 
-155 SFNFPYPAVLAL
+155 
-167 QTQFQLIN
+167 
-175 TCIDLQFKILIN
+175 KILIVLIIIIMISISSVICNN
-187 KTKVS
+187 KVFAMQTYTKDQ
-192 FITSNNPAAKYS
+192 AKAKVD
-204 QFLERMGVKNYAL
+204 EIKAL
-217 GSRGLQIFIP
+217 
-227 LTPFIGVMFYD
+227 
-238 PKCYK
+238 
-243 LGDRKKN
+243 
-250 YVELTQEKD
+250 
-259 IEELTN
+259 IEEAKTN
-265 MHDEWYKA
+265 KIKA
-273 WMASYGPNEAGMSD
+273 PGLENAKAIYSRVETNAIQYGSDTVYDNE
-287 ENFLKT
+287 EKEI
-293 EELLKK
+293 EEAINK
-299 YNQNTSSKV
+299 YNQEKA
-308 NSNKKGDNIKK
+308 KLNIKDTPK
-319 EDSSNNE
+319 E
-326 KEKNSNTNKEN
+326 NTNKQSTNTKKDNNIVIYSQAEMTKLISDFDTAIQEMKDQGKDTYDITMKRQYWYDKWADNGYTTVETTKDEISKTKKMFEN
-337 SNTKKQSDTKQ
+337 SNVKPRIVSSDG
-348 YSQSEVIRITN
+348 
-359 QIQDQID
+359 
-366 KLKTE
+366 
-371 KKDYTELKNL
+371 
-381 KDKWYEKWSVNGNTT
+381 KDKGV
-396 ADIPNE
+396 
-402 LSSRTQT
+402 T
-409 ELNKYGIDIKK
+409 E
-420 SENQNGENIDATD
+420 ENID
-433 EDEAEDE
+433 EDE
-440 DDGLG
+440 GK
-445 NPTIL
+445 PTIL

-554 AIRMLLA
+554 AIRILLA

-619 IMETLFGNALKAI
+619 IMETLFVNALKAI

-712 YLALGSIGTKLL
+712 YLALGSIGTQLL

-813 TASNQQPPTNSSS
+813 TAPKQQPPTKQPPEKQPPTKQPPEKQPPKKSPEKEPPKKSPEK
-826 QQAQTSSGEDWYD
+826 QPPTSSGDDWYD

-845 ARREELNNN
+845 ARRETLNNN
-854 PSRTT
+854 SSRTPA
-859 SENRELAGIN
+859 ENRELSGIN

-955 KDEKYFK
+955 KDENYFK

-996 DDKNLDNNT
+996 DDKKLDNHT
-1005 DTLLDNINNGDLDQH
+1005 DQLLDNINKGDLDQH